1 MSQAV
6 VVQDQPRLASVQT
19 QRFLAA
25 LTLVPILGTVYQ
37 TIVLTDVTADVI
49 RKGIEGDS
57 YQMIWTTLTWGLATL
72 YGVFLGLWGMPR
84 YGQRLTLCVGLVFFV
99 LGNLLCGA
107 AVDVPT
113 LAAAKIVEG
122 LGKGATIVIARSML
136 YRQFDNALIIA
147 VGFYGVVAYST
158 RPSTPLLT
166 AYVNDLLSWRWI
178 FWMNVPVGLIAIPM
192 VLRFIRPDRP
202 ATPRR
207 APMDWVVVTIFGAWV
222 SCLLFT
228 FAWYRKWGGWSSNA
242 FAMTAT
248 LSIVLPFV
256 LVAWVR
262 SGKSSDEGLPR
273 ILRVRTYVLAM
284 VARALLLLN
293 FSAVEA
299 ILAKYMTDL
308 RDYPREDAG
317 WILAPAT
324 LTMLLSTFLT
334 TYFHRRS
341 LRTIWLLTAV
351 VGTAGCVW
359 WLSSIDSFT
368 PREHIMKVH
377 ALWGLFLGLF
387 PPVFLTDEV
396 EGLDP
401 KDMAYAGGLAIICL
415 VTTLLVVPIATST
428 TISAWSDRVFDSQ
441 RLNVRDNRPAVREA
455 QARIADSYRQRGVTG
470 PDAAALTG
478 TVLGAFT
485 KTESVARGFQ
495 NGLQFLSLTMLALGL
510 PLVVLRYFSP
520 PANQLI
526 PDPPTPLLVS
536 RP

>member
-1 MSQAV
+1 MSQAFV
-6 VVQDQPRLASVQT
+6 RDQPAVASVRT

-25 LTLVPILGTVYQ
+25 LAIVPILATVYQ

-57 YQMIWTTLTWGLATL
+57 YQMLWTNLTWGIATL

-84 YGQRLTLCVGLVFFV
+84 YGQRLTLCAGLVFFV
-99 LGNLLCGA
+99 LGNIFCGA
-107 AVDVPT
+107 AIDVPT

-136 YRQFDNALIIA
+136 YRQFDSALIIA

-178 FWMNVPVGLIAIPM
+178 FWMNVPVGLLAIPL

-202 ATPRR
+202 ATPR
-207 APMDWVVVTIFGAWV
+207 AVPMDWVVVTIFSAWLT
-222 SCLLFT
+222 CMLFT

-242 FAMTAT
+242 FATTAS
-248 LSIVLPFV
+248 LSMVLPLA

-262 SGKSSDEGLPR
+262 LSKPSDEGLPR
-273 ILRVRTYVLAM
+273 LLRVRTYVLAM
-284 VARALLLLN
+284 MARTLLLVN

-308 RDYPREDAG
+308 RGYEREDAG
-317 WILAPAT
+317 WILAPAS
-324 LTMLLSTFLT
+324 LAMLLSTFLT

-341 LRTIWLLTAV
+341 LRPVWLLLAV

-359 WLSSIDSFT
+359 WLSAIDNFT
-368 PREHIMKVH
+368 PKEQIMKIH
-377 ALWGLFLGLF
+377 TLWGLFLGLF

-396 EGLDP
+396 EGIDP
-401 KDMAYAGGLAIICL
+401 KEAAYAGGLAVICL
-415 VTTLLVVPIATST
+415 ATTLLVVPIATST
-428 TISAWSDRVFDSQ
+428 TISAWSDRAFDSQ
-441 RLNVRDNRPAVREA
+441 RLNIRDNRPEVRDA

-495 NGLQFLSLTMLALGL
+495 AGLQFLSLAMLALGL
-510 PLVVLRYFSP
+510 PLVLLRFFSP
-520 PANQLI
+520 PTHHLI
-526 PDPPTPLLVS
+526 PDPPA
-536 RP
+536 